1 MLVLAERLRQQNGG
15 VLDESA
21 IQAVAE
27 ASGAP
32 VESVRLALKLKE
44 ENEQRSLASTVRAQF
59 RTLEPDTR
67 RYVTSGLLAAAGAFL
82 NVLDSKVS
90 QVTELLNGSVYG
102 IFSMLA
108 ILAFMAGLYNVVI
121 ARNTKVAAISG
132 GILTGAMMVLHSLF
146 SAVFMVK
153 MNAEPV
159 MLLPV
164 TFFGIAGGA
173 FLQGLFDKNRK
184 KLGLRDPLQERQEL
198 LSQLHELREKLH
210 SGEQSMTFLSVDIVG
225 STRMKQNA
233 DPLAVEFTFNEYHQF
248 VERIVRKNGGQ
259 IHSTAG
265 DGVTCAFDHPQ
276 QAFGAARNLQA
287 GLIELNMLRNKLGV
301 PLTLRCGIHSGT
313 VVTPDASDVTSLN
326 FAQVIDIAAHLQ
338 KITPPGGI
346 AVSEAAAGGLIG
358 GMDAV
363 GTERGEVEGVHA
375 AIWVPKR
382 AAAAVG
388 AAEPPPLP
396 RGAS

>member
-1 MLVLAERLRQQNGG
+1 MLVLAERLRRQNGG

-44 ENEQRSLASTVRAQF
+44 ESERGSLVTTVRAQF

-67 RYVTSGLLAAAGAFL
+67 RYVTSGLMATAGAFL
-82 NVLDSKVS
+82 TVVESKVS
-90 QVTELLNGSVYG
+90 QVTQLFNGSAYG
-102 IFSMLA
+102 IFGMLA
-108 ILAFMAGLYNVVI
+108 ILAFMAGLYNMVV
-121 ARNTKVAAISG
+121 ARDPKVAAISG
-132 GILTGAMMVLHSLF
+132 GILTGGMMVMNSIF
-146 SAVFMVK
+146 SAIFLVK
-153 MNAEPV
+153 MTAEPIL
-159 MLLPV
+159 LLPV
-164 TFFGIAGGA
+164 TIAGVVAGV
-173 FLQGLFDKNRK
+173 LLHRLFDRNRK
-184 KLGLRDPLQERQEL
+184 KLGLRDPIQERQEL
-198 LSQLHELREKLH
+198 LHQLHELREKLH

-248 VERIVRKNGGQ
+248 VERIARKYGGQ
-259 IHSTAG
+259 VHSTAG

-276 QAFGAARNLQA
+276 QAFGAARNLQS
-287 GLIELNMLRNKLGV
+287 GLIELNTFRNKIGV

-313 VVTPDASDVTSLN
+313 VLTPDASDVTSLN

-346 AVSEAAAGGLIG
+346 AVSEAAANGLIG

-363 GTERGEVEGVHA
+363 GTERGECEGTKA
-375 AIWVPKR
+375 AIWVPKTPAPR
-382 AAAAVG
+382 AG
-388 AAEPPPLP
+388 ATDPPPLP
-396 RGAS
+396 HGAG